1 MASLIHECPKC
12 QHRQTTKKIH
22 CKCGNDL
29 SRAKGKKFGVRWRNL
44 DGIQRQEMVGP
55 SRSAAEEHKRQIE
68 SRLANQTYI
77 DHEPGS
83 SLTLHQLFEWYLN
96 LPEVLALSSY
106 GLQKTSIKNL
116 SKRLNIN
123 KKVSKLTYSE
133 LCDYQSKRMNEPSP
147 VYPGRK
153 IAPKTVREELACLRT
168 ILNKALYHE
177 RIAQIPLTRF
187 PMVKV
192 SNVRERILT
201 ELEWDRLQSELPTW
215 LWRITFIAYHTGMRQ
230 GEILSLNWRQVDLKD
245 KFIRL
250 QAENTKTSEA
260 RSVRLSPEVVQMMKE
275 IPRAIHTQ
283 RVFLSPEGKAFERWT
298 TYINRTWKKSLESAG
313 IDDFRFHD
321 LRHCFATR
329 AMRAG
334 NPAYLV
340 MKQVG
345 HKTESML
352 RRYHL
357 IDESDLKNLLFSNSA
372 NEKKGTA
379 AR

>member
-1 MASLIHECPKC
+1 MPGYLQVSLNTIHRKMKYPCLVSSGCIETTEITASYTI
-12 QHRQTTKKIH
+12 
-22 CKCGNDL
+22 
-29 SRAKGKKFGVRWRNL
+29 KFVVFQNA
-44 DGIQRQEMVGP
+44 M
-55 SRSAAEEHKRQIE
+55 
-68 SRLANQTYI
+68 
-77 DHEPGS
+77 
-83 SLTLHQLFEWYLN
+83 
-96 LPEVLALSSY
+96 
-106 GLQKTSIKNL
+106 
-116 SKRLNIN
+116 NIN

-147 VYPGRK
+147 VYPGRR
-153 IAPKTVREELACLRT
+153 IAPKTVLEELACLRT

-215 LWRITFIAYHTGMRQ
+215 LWRITFMAYHTGMRQ

-260 RSVRLSPEVVQMMKE
+260 RSVRLSPEVVQMIKE

-334 NPAYLV
+334 NQAYLV

>member
-1 MASLIHECPKC
+1 
-12 QHRQTTKKIH
+12 
-22 CKCGNDL
+22 
-29 SRAKGKKFGVRWRNL
+29 
-44 DGIQRQEMVGP
+44 
-55 SRSAAEEHKRQIE
+55 
-68 SRLANQTYI
+68 
-77 DHEPGS
+77 
-83 SLTLHQLFEWYLN
+83 
-96 LPEVLALSSY
+96 
-106 GLQKTSIKNL
+106 
-116 SKRLNIN
+116 
-123 KKVSKLTYSE
+123 
-133 LCDYQSKRMNEPSP
+133 
-147 VYPGRK
+147 
-153 IAPKTVREELACLRT
+153 
-168 ILNKALYHE
+168 
-177 RIAQIPLTRF
+177 
-187 PMVKV
+187 
-192 SNVRERILT
+192 
-201 ELEWDRLQSELPTW
+201 
-215 LWRITFIAYHTGMRQ
+215 
-230 GEILSLNWRQVDLKD
+230 
-245 KFIRL
+245 
-250 QAENTKTSEA
+250 
-260 RSVRLSPEVVQMMKE
+260 MMKE
-275 IPRAIHTQ
+275 IPRALHTQ